1 MSYYVLST
9 LSGKTI
15 TSISQILKQGF
26 TGTSDGKATTG
37 AVLKVNDVYSISQGG
52 VVDVGI
58 DPGTNLYAVTV
69 QYRADK
75 WFKYC
80 NLSSVS
86 VSVNQRL
93 RPKDKIGIAN
103 RGELRFEY
111 CNLTTSRYINRI
123 ANMTTYK
130 QDPMVILSGTE
141 PLETTSDT
149 FYVESDERITTTR
162 MITNYTENHLA
173 SIMNNTGR

>member
-9 LSGKTI
+9 LAGKTI

-37 AVLKVNDVYSISQGG
+37 AILKVNDVYSISQGG
-52 VVDVGI
+52 VVDIGV
-58 DPGTNLYAVTV
+58 DPGTNLYTVTV

-80 NLSSVS
+80 NLSSVA
-86 VSVNQRL
+86 VTVNQRL
-93 RPKDKIGIAN
+93 LPKDKIGIAN

-111 CNLTTSRYINRI
+111 CNLMASRYINRI
-123 ANMTTYK
+123 ANVTAYK

-141 PLETTSDT
+141 PLEITPDT
-149 FYVESDERITTTR
+149 FYVESDERITYTR
-162 MITNYTENHLA
+162 LIPNYTENHLS